1 LSPEEI
7 EERKQRE
14 RDELVR
20 ERVER
25 ERKEFFGGIWKI
37 LAVPT
42 IIVGGIIFAYVGGII
57 FANKWG
63 TWRMREENKHAER
76 GEETFKQAYSHFLK
90 NYLSFKKTPTQEEF
104 EKGMNNALNY
114 MVTEENKKVHAKEKK
129 VFESLVKHFGGMEE
143 FDKKWNKIYG
153 QGKDDEFIRENL
165 EIK

>member
-1 LSPEEI
+1 
-7 EERKQRE
+7 
-14 RDELVR
+14 
-20 ERVER
+20 
-25 ERKEFFGGIWKI
+25 
-37 LAVPT
+37 
-42 IIVGGIIFAYVGGII
+42 
-57 FANKWG
+57 
-63 TWRMREENKHAER
+63 MREENKHAER